1 MAVHYVDLDDTYDL
15 RSSGVLNLELIVGD
29 GQPHYS
35 VSSFLNQ
42 ERIGTEENIRIGTVA
57 EVRNKK
63 LMIVVVVQDRLQ
75 ETNWTSFTATLK
87 QGSNTA
93 TFGPYKKE
101 AENHMDTIIYTLKI
115 SIQ

>member
-1 MAVHYVDLDDTYDL
+1 MAVHFVDLDDTYDL
-15 RSSGVLNLELIVGD
+15 HPSGVLNLELTVGD

-35 VSSFLNQ
+35 VSAFLNQ
-42 ERIGTEENIRIGTVA
+42 ERIGTEENMRVGTVA
-57 EVRNKK
+57 EVRDKR

-75 ETNWTSFTATLK
+75 ETNWTSFTAKLK
-87 QGSNTA
+87 QGSNTV